1 MDAIEA
7 LDPEHTVPGNSTSA
21 TAGIFATY
29 PTDLY
34 QISTTNLFF
43 DQLFGTLT
51 LTLIVNGLT
60 EPRRVDVFFTDD
72 VKTY

>member
-1 MDAIEA
+1 MDAIET
-7 LDPEHTVPGNSTSA
+7 LDPEHTVPGNSTTA

-60 EPRRVDVFFTDD
+60 EPRRVDVFFTDFA
-72 VKTY
+72 KTY